1 MINEKDLT
9 ASVTPASVSSSSRKQ
24 SKQQRN
30 LAVRICALAAVGV
43 FLGTGVGVQAS
54 TTVVNTNNDNS
65 STTVSITGSIATDL
79 TTAQNK
85 DKSVQSVDYGDN
97 GIIIG
102 NKSFVANAVTVNGN
116 VVNVGSDDIGKS
128 IVIGSESFVS
138 ANPYGAFLS
147 SGGTNINSSG
157 QGVVIGST
165 SVATSQAVAVGG
177 DVYAVGRSSIAL
189 GSDDNQ
195 AYKNTITQYD
205 YNNYFKNLY
214 KYIDPSGS
222 TYGYYS
228 GSGTNSESS
237 ANRIYSPTLA
247 QGNGSISIG
256 SRSLAYADGTTALGT
271 LAFALGQGST
281 AVGTQTRAQG
291 IGSIAIGSKSYVFT
305 DNSIAAGNR
314 TQITGTGSAAY
325 GYRAAAV
332 GDNSQSIGAYS
343 LAYGLNSTAVG
354 VAAHSL
360 GKNSLAVG
368 VATSSVGNNST
379 TVGAGSVNYGSDS
392 AIFGATSDVWQTSR
406 NVALFGVNST
416 VKGANILA
424 LGNNIRV
431 VDGAANGVATTDADL
446 YSSSN
451 TNTKD
456 IVAAGNQV
464 AVGYNVSDSV
474 VIGRKSSLGD
484 YSFVN
489 PSGDG
494 ASQQY
499 VKVNSDGTTTAN
511 SSGTDPAYVAQ
522 NIQRSLVLGSDSHLL
537 DNSTNTLVLGSA
549 SIARGTNNILVGNQ
563 SRLMGASSS
572 AVSARNVILGN
583 QTVVDSGVTD
593 SMVLGTGASIGS
605 YALSS
610 DGTTYNQIDKYGNA
624 TAVASGTS
632 VENQKAYI
640 TKAVAIGNNAHVLNL
655 TGQDYT
661 SDSASQ
667 TDAALTS
674 GYQAMAIGANS
685 VAYLRNSVALG
696 VGSITDYTAD
706 NFAAAGWM
714 PPDSDNLYNL
724 TSTSKGIISV
734 GSKGG
739 ERRITNVAAGA
750 IDSDAVNV
758 SQLKALYYD
767 IQAGFANIN
776 QGNAQHY
783 MSINQSG
790 DAATLANS
798 LKKQTNYD
806 NYVTKKSQYLQYVA
820 RKTINGESFSQT
832 ALDNMKA
839 TITSIE
845 QANPDFKTTASQLNA
860 IDPTTWTSSSN
871 INTTLQTI
879 TTAQNTDAAQKVN
892 TGVSDADLAASN
904 YNNNGA
910 QGANSIA
917 LGYKAGTDSTAAN
930 SVAIGSGSQV
940 TAADV
945 ASDKK
950 GYLQGT
956 NEGSTW
962 QQNDGVVSFGNTTTS
977 NDTTTNHTRRL
988 IHVAAGSDDTDA
1000 VNVAQLR
1007 VVANAVGM
1015 DAPKDPTNTTPGV
1028 PASNDTS
1035 SSGNGGSTTT
1045 VAGPAGHDGTNGTT
1059 MTNKIQALRDGTAGT
1074 LVYTDGNGN
1083 RLLSEGGKYYNTALV
1098 DGKVKANN
1106 GLWYNSADVNSDG
1119 SLVDPTNTN
1128 GQTLAQLNAAATSSQ
1143 SVDPSKVVLS
1153 AVNPD
1158 GTTTAP
1164 TAIKNVASVLGINP
1178 TGTDTTVK
1186 TNLNNAPISSTEAK
1200 TLLNGNSES
1209 SPTDK
1214 SLLGMS
1220 GAALNQVT
1228 TAADLQA
1235 VAQAGLDF
1243 TGNMNS
1249 ASSTA
1254 ATDVTVHR
1262 ALGSTLKI
1270 IGADTTANGLASTA
1284 SSYSAKNLATIV
1296 DTTNNTIQ
1304 VVMKKVP
1311 DFDAI
1316 HIGSGTI
1323 TIEAG
1328 SDNGNTLTLR
1338 QYDPSTGQPI
1348 NNAIAI
1354 NGLTTG
1360 DDASSIA
1367 TKGYVDGLMG
1377 NGATSVPSSG
1387 SAGDLG
1393 PASQDNMA
1401 NNGIINQLDGIRSGL
1416 AGTMV
1421 YTDKA
1426 GDRLIH
1432 QNGNFYKAS
1441 AFAGRRYL
1449 TADNADLNGKPAGW
1463 YNTSD
1468 MTYDSATSKWKF
1480 NTGTT
1485 PTALSDADIAAA
1497 KVATNDI
1504 VISSVHPDGSTT
1516 TTTPIYNV
1524 QSALGINPAGT
1535 TNAATDLNNAA
1546 ITSDKAKTL
1555 INGDNATTPTA
1566 GSLLGKSGTALNQ
1579 VTTVGDLQAVA
1590 QAGLDFTG
1598 NLNVNN
1604 STTDGATMTHQAL
1617 GSALNII
1624 GAADS
1629 AHGLLTSTNSYDAS
1643 NLATVVDPTNHQVQV
1658 VMKKAPTFSGLKV
1671 GDASFT
1677 FTKDPNT
1684 DTWTIKPYDVATNT
1698 TGSNQVSIDGMTTG
1712 STPSSLVTKD
1722 YVDKLIG
1729 GGSSTNNGGS
1739 DNSGSGT
1746 NGASGNDGQNGNSL
1760 VNKVQ
1765 SLRDGTSGTM
1775 VYTDKAGDR
1784 LLAENGLYYK
1794 PALVDGLKQGID
1806 GRWYPADDLDSNG
1819 IPKSGTESDGKTLK
1833 ELNDAATTKQDV
1845 PANTVVMSA
1854 VNPDGT
1860 TKTPTTIRNVASV
1873 LGIDPTGTGDDTD
1886 TVTNL
1891 NSEPIG
1897 QAKAQTLTNNLLS
1910 MKGDDLTQAVTA
1922 GDLQAVA
1929 QAGLDFGTNQGA
1941 PIHRALGS
1949 TLEIKGAETNTNS
1962 ANFDA
1967 SNVMTWNDGNVIRI
1981 GTTKT
1986 PKFDSIQFNGNGQNG
2001 SNPVT
2006 MTTDGNGN
2014 IIVKNG
2020 SEQVR
2025 LATMNDGI
2033 YVADGNNNTKLV
2045 KLGEKVTFNK
2055 NMDVSFSD
2063 ATTANASNTG
2073 TTNGSTSGSTSSGSS
2088 DTGSATSGST
2098 ATTGT
2103 TTAPSDARA
2112 TVNVSSTPT
2121 FDSVTVNKAVD
2132 SNSAGNTLVTK
2143 TYVDTNVKTV
2153 SDAINNISNS
2163 LGKGTIGTGNDTDNG
2178 TVSGATVK
2186 NYLDANYA
2194 TRGEMNGRLSEIS
2207 NDSSAGTAVAL
2218 AAATIPQITN
2228 LQQGKVLIGAGM
2240 GGYRGQSALA
2250 VGVSGVLNNRDVT
2263 YKLAGTFDSQN
2274 HWGWSAGIGIAVGTG
2289 GDVPSVTEG
2298 TTTVVDTK
2306 TLSTIN
2312 DKMAKLEAEN
2322 KAIKEKN
2329 EALQKRMDEI
2339 LAKLSAK

>member
-431 VDGAANGVATTDADL
+431 VDGAANGVATNDTDL
-446 YSSSN
+446 YSSTN

-489 PSGDG
+489 PSGDD

-758 SQLKALYYD
+758 SQLKALYYN
-767 IQAGFANIN
+767 IQAGFANLN

-845 QANPDFKTTASQLNA
+845 QANPDFVTTASQLNA
-860 IDPTTWTSSSN
+860 IDPNTWTSSSN

-879 TTAQNTDAAQKVN
+879 TTAQNSDAAETVN
-892 TGVSDADLAASN
+892 TGVSDAELAASN
-904 YNNNGA
+904 YKNNGA

-917 LGYKAGTDSTAAN
+917 FGYQAGTDSTAAN

-956 NEGSTW
+956 NAGSTW

-977 NDTTTNHTRRL
+977 NNTTTNHTRRL

-1045 VAGPAGHDGTNGTT
+1045 VTGPAGHDGTNGTT

-1098 DGKVKANN
+1098 SGKVKANN

-1128 GQTLAQLNAAATSSQ
+1128 GQTLAQLNEAATTSQ

-1178 TGTDTTVK
+1178 TGTGDDTDTV
-1186 TNLNNAPISSTEAK
+1186 TNLNSNPIGEAK
-1200 TLLNGNSES
+1200 AQTLTNN
-1209 SPTDK
+1209 
-1214 SLLGMS
+1214 LLGMS

-1845 PANTVVMSA
+1845 PVNTVVMSA

-1929 QAGLDFGTNQGA
+1929 QAGLDFGTNQGGT
-1941 PIHRALGS
+1941 IHRALGS
-1949 TLEIKGAETNTNS
+1949 TLSIKGAEDNTNS

-1967 SNVMTWNDGNVIRI
+1967 SNVMTWTDGNVIRI

-2055 NMDVSFSD
+2055 NMDVSLSD

-2207 NDSSAGTAVAL
+2207 NDSSAGTAAAL

>member
-177 DVYAVGRSSIAL
+177 NVYAVGRSSIAL

-205 YNNYFKNLY
+205 YENYFKNLY
-214 KYIDPSGS
+214 KYIDADGH

-228 GSGTNSESS
+228 GDASVTNKENTAS
-237 ANRIYSPTLA
+237 RIYSPTLA

-431 VDGAANGVATTDADL
+431 VDGAANGVATNDTDL
-446 YSSSN
+446 YSSTN

-489 PSGDG
+489 PSGDD

-610 DGTTYNQIDKYGNA
+610 DGTTYNKIDQYGKA

-661 SDSASQ
+661 SDTASQ
-667 TDAALTS
+667 TDAALKS

-758 SQLKALYYD
+758 SQLKALYYN
-767 IQAGFANIN
+767 IQAGFANLN

-845 QANPDFKTTASQLNA
+845 QANPDFVTTASQLNA
-860 IDPTTWTSSSN
+860 IDPNTWTSSSN

-879 TTAQNTDAAQKVN
+879 TTAQNSDAAETVN
-892 TGVSDADLAASN
+892 TGVSDAELAASN
-904 YNNNGA
+904 YKNNGA

-917 LGYKAGTDSTAAN
+917 FGYQAGTDSTAAN

-956 NEGSTW
+956 NAGSTW

-977 NDTTTNHTRRL
+977 NNTTTNHTRRL

-1045 VAGPAGHDGTNGTT
+1045 VTGPAGHDGTNGTT

-1098 DGKVKANN
+1098 SGKVKANN

-1128 GQTLAQLNAAATSSQ
+1128 GQTLAQLNEAATTSQ

-1164 TAIKNVASVLGINP
+1164 TAIKNVASVLGINT
-1178 TGTDTTVK
+1178 TGTGDDTDTV
-1186 TNLNNAPISSTEAK
+1186 TNLNSNPIGEAK
-1200 TLLNGNSES
+1200 AQTLTNN
-1209 SPTDK
+1209 
-1214 SLLGMS
+1214 LLGMS

-1845 PANTVVMSA
+1845 PVNTVVMSA

-1929 QAGLDFGTNQGA
+1929 QAGLDFGTNQGGT
-1941 PIHRALGS
+1941 IHRALGS
-1949 TLEIKGAETNTNS
+1949 TLSIKGAEDNTNS

-1967 SNVMTWNDGNVIRI
+1967 SNVMTWTDGNVIRI

-2207 NDSSAGTAVAL
+2207 NDSSAGTAAAL

>member
-431 VDGAANGVATTDADL
+431 VDGAANGVATNDTDL
-446 YSSSN
+446 YSSTN

-489 PSGDG
+489 PSGDD

-610 DGTTYNQIDKYGNA
+610 DGTTYNKIDQYGKA

-661 SDSASQ
+661 SDTASQ
-667 TDAALTS
+667 TDAALKS

-758 SQLKALYYD
+758 SQLKALYYN
-767 IQAGFANIN
+767 IQAGFANLN

-806 NYVTKKSQYLQYVA
+806 NCVTKKSQYLQYVA

-845 QANPDFKTTASQLNA
+845 QANPDFVTTASQLNA
-860 IDPTTWTSSSN
+860 IDPNTWTSSSN

-879 TTAQNTDAAQKVN
+879 TTAQNSDAAETVN
-892 TGVSDADLAASN
+892 TGVSDAELAASN
-904 YNNNGA
+904 YKNNGA

-917 LGYKAGTDSTAAN
+917 FGYQAGTDSTAAN

-956 NEGSTW
+956 NAGSTW

-977 NDTTTNHTRRL
+977 NNTTTNHTRRL

-1045 VAGPAGHDGTNGTT
+1045 VTGPAGHDGTNGTT

-1098 DGKVKANN
+1098 SGKVKANN

-1128 GQTLAQLNAAATSSQ
+1128 GQTLAQLNEAATTSQ

-1178 TGTDTTVK
+1178 TGTGDDTDTV
-1186 TNLNNAPISSTEAK
+1186 TNLNSNPIGEAK
-1200 TLLNGNSES
+1200 AQTLTNN
-1209 SPTDK
+1209 
-1214 SLLGMS
+1214 LLGMS

-1845 PANTVVMSA
+1845 PVNTVVMSA

-1929 QAGLDFGTNQGA
+1929 QAGLDFGTNQGGT
-1941 PIHRALGS
+1941 IHRALGS
-1949 TLEIKGAETNTNS
+1949 TLSIKGAEDNTNS

-1967 SNVMTWNDGNVIRI
+1967 SNVMTWTDGNVIRI

-2055 NMDVSFSD
+2055 NMDVSLSD

-2207 NDSSAGTAVAL
+2207 NDSSAGTAAAL

>member
-1 MINEKDLT
+1 MNNEKELVRPGGLT
-9 ASVTPASVSSSSRKQ
+9 SVSSGSGKQ
-24 SKQQRN
+24 IKKQRN
-30 LAVRICALAAVGV
+30 VITRICALAAVGV
-43 FLGTGVGVQAS
+43 FLGTGAGVQA
-54 TTVVNTNNDNS
+54 TTTQAINNVTDNDAGP
-65 STTVSITGSIATDL
+65 TLSINGNIATSVAEAQALDSSV
-79 TTAQNK
+79 TALNYADQN
-85 DKSVQSVDYGDN
+85 
-97 GIIIG
+97 IIMG
-102 NKSFVANAVTVNGN
+102 EGSFVANQNF
-116 VVNVGSDDIGKS
+116 DDDGKS
-128 IVIGSESFVS
+128 VVIGASSFVS
-138 ANPYGAFLS
+138 TKPFGTFVS
-147 SGGTNINSSG
+147 SGGTAGYNAGG
-157 QGVVIGST
+157 QGVVVGSS

-177 DVYAVGRSSIAL
+177 NVYAVGRSSIAL

-205 YNNYFKNLY
+205 YENYFKNLY
-214 KYIDPSGS
+214 KYIDADGH

-228 GSGTNSESS
+228 GDASVTNKENTAS
-237 ANRIYSPTLA
+237 RIYSPTLA

-291 IGSIAIGSKSYVFT
+291 VGSIAIGSKSYVFT

-314 TQITGTGSAAY
+314 TQITGDGSAAY

-431 VDGAANGVATTDADL
+431 VDGAANGVATNDTDL
-446 YSSSN
+446 YSSTN

-489 PSGDG
+489 PSGDD

-610 DGTTYNQIDKYGNA
+610 DGTTYNKIDQYGKA

-661 SDSASQ
+661 SDTASQ
-667 TDAALTS
+667 TDAALKS

-758 SQLKALYYD
+758 SQLKALYYN
-767 IQAGFANIN
+767 IQAGFANLN

-845 QANPDFKTTASQLNA
+845 QANPDFVTTASQLNA
-860 IDPTTWTSSSN
+860 IDPNTWTSSSN

-879 TTAQNTDAAQKVN
+879 TTAQNSDAAETVN
-892 TGVSDADLAASN
+892 TGVSDAELAASN
-904 YNNNGA
+904 YKNNGA

-917 LGYKAGTDSTAAN
+917 FGYQAGTDSTAAN

-956 NEGSTW
+956 NAGSTW

-977 NDTTTNHTRRL
+977 NNTTTNHTRRL

-1098 DGKVKANN
+1098 SGKVKANN

-1128 GQTLAQLNAAATSSQ
+1128 GQTLAQLNEAATTSQ

-1178 TGTDTTVK
+1178 TGTGDDTDTV
-1186 TNLNNAPISSTEAK
+1186 TNLNSNPIGEAK
-1200 TLLNGNSES
+1200 AQTLTNN
-1209 SPTDK
+1209 
-1214 SLLGMS
+1214 LLGMS

-1929 QAGLDFGTNQGA
+1929 QAGLDFGTNQGGT
-1941 PIHRALGS
+1941 IHRALGS
-1949 TLEIKGAETNTNS
+1949 TLSIKGAEDNTNS

-1967 SNVMTWNDGNVIRI
+1967 SNVMTWTDGNVIRI

-2207 NDSSAGTAVAL
+2207 NDSSAGTAAAL

>member
-1 MINEKDLT
+1 MNNEKELVRPGGLT
-9 ASVTPASVSSSSRKQ
+9 SVSSGSGKQ
-24 SKQQRN
+24 IKKQRN
-30 LAVRICALAAVGV
+30 VITRICALAAVGV
-43 FLGTGVGVQAS
+43 FLGTGAGVQA
-54 TTVVNTNNDNS
+54 TTTQAINNVTDNDAGP
-65 STTVSITGSIATDL
+65 TLSINGNIATSVAEAQALDSSV
-79 TTAQNK
+79 TALNYADQN
-85 DKSVQSVDYGDN
+85 
-97 GIIIG
+97 IIMG
-102 NKSFVANAVTVNGN
+102 EGSFVANQNF
-116 VVNVGSDDIGKS
+116 DDDGKS
-128 IVIGSESFVS
+128 VVIGASSFVS
-138 ANPYGAFLS
+138 TKPFGTFVS
-147 SGGTNINSSG
+147 SGGTAGYNAGG
-157 QGVVIGST
+157 QGVVVGSS

-177 DVYAVGRSSIAL
+177 NVYAVGRSSIAL

-205 YNNYFKNLY
+205 YENYFKNLY
-214 KYIDPSGS
+214 KYIDADGH

-228 GSGTNSESS
+228 GDASVTNKENTAS
-237 ANRIYSPTLA
+237 RIYSPTLA

-291 IGSIAIGSKSYVFT
+291 VGSIAIGSKSYVFT

-314 TQITGTGSAAY
+314 TQITGDGSAAY

-332 GDNSQSIGAYS
+332 GDNSLAIGTKVYANANIGFTSTLTDAYNITVNSNGTASGVGSNLEKAATSILNGEPYKGNSGGYLSYLDSVMIDANEANLYTPTYRNNFNGFTTSDGILANATSSSGGTAINGIAIGSNAMAKGTNAFALGRDTAAVADNSQSIGAYS

-431 VDGAANGVATTDADL
+431 VDGAANGVATNDTDL
-446 YSSSN
+446 YSSTN

-464 AVGYNVSDSV
+464 
-474 VIGRKSSLGD
+474 
-484 YSFVN
+484 
-489 PSGDG
+489 
-494 ASQQY
+494 
-499 VKVNSDGTTTAN
+499 
-511 SSGTDPAYVAQ
+511 
-522 NIQRSLVLGSDSHLL
+522 
-537 DNSTNTLVLGSA
+537 
-549 SIARGTNNILVGNQ
+549 
-563 SRLMGASSS
+563 
-572 AVSARNVILGN
+572 
-583 QTVVDSGVTD
+583 
-593 SMVLGTGASIGS
+593 
-605 YALSS
+605 
-610 DGTTYNQIDKYGNA
+610 
-624 TAVASGTS
+624 
-632 VENQKAYI
+632 
-640 TKAVAIGNNAHVLNL
+640 
-655 TGQDYT
+655 
-661 SDSASQ
+661 
-667 TDAALTS
+667 
-674 GYQAMAIGANS
+674 
-685 VAYLRNSVALG
+685 
-696 VGSITDYTAD
+696 
-706 NFAAAGWM
+706 
-714 PPDSDNLYNL
+714 
-724 TSTSKGIISV
+724 
-734 GSKGG
+734 
-739 ERRITNVAAGA
+739 
-750 IDSDAVNV
+750 
-758 SQLKALYYD
+758 
-767 IQAGFANIN
+767 
-776 QGNAQHY
+776 
-783 MSINQSG
+783 
-790 DAATLANS
+790 
-798 LKKQTNYD
+798 
-806 NYVTKKSQYLQYVA
+806 
-820 RKTINGESFSQT
+820 
-832 ALDNMKA
+832 
-839 TITSIE
+839 
-845 QANPDFKTTASQLNA
+845 
-860 IDPTTWTSSSN
+860 
-871 INTTLQTI
+871 
-879 TTAQNTDAAQKVN
+879 
-892 TGVSDADLAASN
+892 
-904 YNNNGA
+904 
-910 QGANSIA
+910 
-917 LGYKAGTDSTAAN
+917 
-930 SVAIGSGSQV
+930 
-940 TAADV
+940 
-945 ASDKK
+945 
-950 GYLQGT
+950 
-956 NEGSTW
+956 
-962 QQNDGVVSFGNTTTS
+962 
-977 NDTTTNHTRRL
+977 
-988 IHVAAGSDDTDA
+988 
-1000 VNVAQLR
+1000 
-1007 VVANAVGM
+1007 AVGM

-1045 VAGPAGHDGTNGTT
+1045 VTGPAGHDGTNGTT

-1098 DGKVKANN
+1098 SGKVKANN

-1128 GQTLAQLNAAATSSQ
+1128 GQTLAQLNEAATTSQ

-1178 TGTDTTVK
+1178 TGTGDDTDTV
-1186 TNLNNAPISSTEAK
+1186 TNLNSNPIGEAK
-1200 TLLNGNSES
+1200 AQTLTNN
-1209 SPTDK
+1209 
-1214 SLLGMS
+1214 LLGMS

-1845 PANTVVMSA
+1845 PVNTVVMSA

-1929 QAGLDFGTNQGA
+1929 QAGLDFGTNQGGT
-1941 PIHRALGS
+1941 IHRALGS
-1949 TLEIKGAETNTNS
+1949 TLSIKGAEDNTNS

-1967 SNVMTWNDGNVIRI
+1967 SNVMTWTDGNVIRI

-2207 NDSSAGTAVAL
+2207 NDSSAGTAAAL

>member
-1 MINEKDLT
+1 MNNEKELVRPGGLT
-9 ASVTPASVSSSSRKQ
+9 SVSSGSGKQ
-24 SKQQRN
+24 IKKQRN
-30 LAVRICALAAVGV
+30 VITRICALAAVGV
-43 FLGTGVGVQAS
+43 FLGTGAGVQA
-54 TTVVNTNNDNS
+54 TTTQAINNVTDNDAGP
-65 STTVSITGSIATDL
+65 TLSINGNIATSVAEAQALDSSV
-79 TTAQNK
+79 TALNYADQN
-85 DKSVQSVDYGDN
+85 
-97 GIIIG
+97 IIMG
-102 NKSFVANAVTVNGN
+102 EGSFVANQNF
-116 VVNVGSDDIGKS
+116 DDDGKS
-128 IVIGSESFVS
+128 VVIGASSFVS
-138 ANPYGAFLS
+138 TKPFGTFVS
-147 SGGTNINSSG
+147 SGGTAGYNAGG
-157 QGVVIGST
+157 QGVVVGSS

-177 DVYAVGRSSIAL
+177 NVYAVGRSSIAL

-205 YNNYFKNLY
+205 YENYFKNLY
-214 KYIDPSGS
+214 KYIDADGH

-228 GSGTNSESS
+228 GDASVTNKENTAS
-237 ANRIYSPTLA
+237 RIYSPTLA

-291 IGSIAIGSKSYVFT
+291 VGSIAIGSKSYVFT

-314 TQITGTGSAAY
+314 TQITGDGSAAY

-431 VDGAANGVATTDADL
+431 VDGAANGVATNDTDL
-446 YSSSN
+446 YSSTN

-489 PSGDG
+489 PSGDD

-610 DGTTYNQIDKYGNA
+610 DGTTYNKIDQYGKA

-661 SDSASQ
+661 SDTASQ
-667 TDAALTS
+667 TDAALKS

-758 SQLKALYYD
+758 SQLKALYYN
-767 IQAGFANIN
+767 IQAGFANLN

-845 QANPDFKTTASQLNA
+845 QANPDFVTTASQLNA
-860 IDPTTWTSSSN
+860 IDPNTWTSSSN

-879 TTAQNTDAAQKVN
+879 TTAQNSDAAETVN
-892 TGVSDADLAASN
+892 TGVSDAELAASN
-904 YNNNGA
+904 YKNNGA

-917 LGYKAGTDSTAAN
+917 FGYQAGTDSTAAN

-956 NEGSTW
+956 NAGSTW

-977 NDTTTNHTRRL
+977 NNTTTNHTRRL

-1045 VAGPAGHDGTNGTT
+1045 VTGPAGHDGTNGTT

-1098 DGKVKANN
+1098 SGKVKANN

-1128 GQTLAQLNAAATSSQ
+1128 GQTLAQLNEAATTSQ

-1178 TGTDTTVK
+1178 TGTGDDTDTV
-1186 TNLNNAPISSTEAK
+1186 TNLNSNPIGEAK
-1200 TLLNGNSES
+1200 AQTLTNN
-1209 SPTDK
+1209 
-1214 SLLGMS
+1214 LLGMS

-1243 TGNMNS
+1243 TGNMTS
-1249 ASSTA
+1249 TGSTTAS
-1254 ATDVTVHR
+1254 DVTVHR

-1929 QAGLDFGTNQGA
+1929 QAGLDFGTNQGGT
-1941 PIHRALGS
+1941 IHRALGS
-1949 TLEIKGAETNTNS
+1949 TLSIKGAEDNTNS

-1967 SNVMTWNDGNVIRI
+1967 SNVMTWTDGNVIRI

-2112 TVNVSSTPT
+2112 TVDVSSTPT

-2207 NDSSAGTAVAL
+2207 NDSSAGTAAAL

-2339 LAKLSAK
+2339 LAKLNAK